1 MKHFNGR
8 VVVVTG
14 ASAGIGR
21 ATVREFARQGA
32 SIGLM
37 ARGLDGLRAAKME
50 VERLGGRALILQTD
64 VADPEAV
71 ETAAERIEQEFGPID
86 IWVNNA
92 MASVFSPVKEMKP
105 EEYRRVMEVT
115 YLGYVHG
122 TLSALRRMLARDSGV
137 IVQVGSALAYR
148 SIPLQ
153 SAYCAAKHAILGFTE
168 SLRSELLHDHSRV
181 RVTMVEAPAANTPQF
196 GWVRS
201 RLPNKAQPVPPI
213 FQPELIARAI
223 LFAAAHP
230 RREVKVGFS
239 TVKAI
244 FAEKFVPSLADWY
257 LAKRGYSGQQ
267 TDMPRDPRQP
277 ENLYAPVPGDH
288 GARGSFDSAAKR
300 FSWQFWAAENR
311 RTLLF
316 TSIAFSALNLI
327 TNYLRSR
334 TSEKRREE
342 MLNQGLLRAA

>member
-1 MKHFNGR
+1 
-8 VVVVTG
+8 
-14 ASAGIGR
+14 
-21 ATVREFARQGA
+21 
-32 SIGLM
+32 
-37 ARGLDGLRAAKME
+37 
-50 VERLGGRALILQTD
+50 
-64 VADPEAV
+64 
-71 ETAAERIEQEFGPID
+71 
-86 IWVNNA
+86 
-92 MASVFSPVKEMKP
+92 MASVFSPVKEMEP
-105 EEYRRVMEVT
+105 EEYRRVTEVT

-122 TLSALRRMLARDSGV
+122 TLSSLKRMLPRDSGV

-153 SAYCAAKHAILGFTE
+153 SAYCAAKHAILGFTQ
-168 SLRSELLHDHSRV
+168 SLRSELLHDHSGV
-181 RVTMVEAPAANTPQF
+181 RVTMVEVPATNTPQF

-223 LFAAAHP
+223 LLAASHP
-230 RREVKVGFS
+230 RREMKVGFS

-244 FAEKFVPSLADWY
+244 FAEKFIPGLADWY

-288 GARGSFDSAAKR
+288 GARGSFDSRAR
-300 FSWQFWAAENR
+300 WFSWQFWAAENR
-311 RTLLF
+311 RNLLF
-316 TSIAFSALNLI
+316 ASLAFGAMNFVA
-327 TNYLRSR
+327 NYVRSR
-334 TSEKRREE
+334 RSAKRREQ